1 MSPTPPSTNAAP
13 PRPRERLADRKLAE
27 RHAARARIAAR
38 QIVPPSAEQ
47 RSFDAFGRGLRSS
60 RLKLIAAAVAL
71 VGSAAMHA
79 SVYGVGAWVGEER
92 DPERERQIVAEM
104 RRREP
109 ERKPEPPPPPP
120 PPPPEKVAVKK
131 PEPRKTDAPPP
142 PPDKKTPPPAQKPRR
157 IVGITLDSTS
167 ATGGDGPA
175 FNVGN
180 TREGETATRAADP
193 RKVDREPPPPPAGTN
208 QKASRIPTGGAKY
221 VLPKRKRPAKPPY
234 PEVLRTQGIE
244 ASVTVLV
251 TLDATG
257 KVTSVK
263 IIKSGGFPEFDEAA
277 RKTALAE
284 QFEPAMRDGNPIP
297 YTLSYTYRFT
307 LEQ

>member
-1 MSPTPPSTNAAP
+1 MSTSLPSPPA
-13 PRPRERLADRKLAE
+13 RPRERLVDRKLAE
-27 RHAARARIAAR
+27 RHVARARIAAR
-38 QIVPPSAEQ
+38 VIVPPSAEQ

-60 RLKLIAAAVAL
+60 RLKLVAAAIAL
-71 VGSAAMHA
+71 VGSAVVHA
-79 SVYGVGAWVGEER
+79 SVYRVGAWVGEGR
-92 DPERERQIVAEM
+92 DPERERQIIAEV
-104 RRREP
+104 RHREP

-120 PPPPEKVAVKK
+120 PPPKQMAVKK
-131 PEPRKTDAPPP
+131 PEPRRTEAPPP
-142 PPDKKTPPPAQKPRR
+142 SDKKTPPPGQKPRR
-157 IVGITLDSTS
+157 VVGITLDSTT
-167 ATGGDGPA
+167 ATGDGPA

-180 TREGETATRAADP
+180 TREGETETRAVDP

-208 QKASRIPTGGAKY
+208 QTASRIPTGGAKY

-244 ASVTVLV
+244 ASVTVIV

>member
-1 MSPTPPSTNAAP
+1 
-13 PRPRERLADRKLAE
+13 
-27 RHAARARIAAR
+27 
-38 QIVPPSAEQ
+38 
-47 RSFDAFGRGLRSS
+47 
-60 RLKLIAAAVAL
+60 
-71 VGSAAMHA
+71 
-79 SVYGVGAWVGEER
+79 
-92 DPERERQIVAEM
+92 
-104 RRREP
+104 
-109 ERKPEPPPPPP
+109 
-120 PPPPEKVAVKK
+120 VKK
-131 PEPRKTDAPPP
+131 PEPRRTEAPPP
-142 PPDKKTPPPAQKPRR
+142 PPDKKPPPPPNQKPRR
-157 IVGITLDSTS
+157 VVGITLDSTN
-167 ATGGDGPA
+167 ATGGGDGPA

-180 TREGETATRAADP
+180 TREGETETTAADP
-193 RKVDREPPPPPAGTN
+193 RKVDRAPPPPPVGTN

-251 TLDATG
+251 NLDATG